1 MNKTSA
7 RIDDTSMVVFLNKLE
22 DKKFNNACLSGI
34 REGMKILAKKTT
46 DNFKSK
52 RRGFRQRKVWNP
64 RKRKMKILKVATI
77 VVNRK
82 VNTVKVHI
90 LADYRVKWMETGTDE
105 RTVKHWFGGWKIHS
119 VGSVKPE
126 YFFKRAQEEVHDQ
139 VIEKATA
146 EITRRINRLI

>member
-1 MNKTSA
+1 MNGFSAKT
-7 RIDDTSMVVFLNKLE
+7 DDSEVVIFLERLQG
-22 DKKFNNACLSGI
+22 KKFNNACLFGI

-90 LADYRVKWMETGTDE
+90 LADYRVKWLETGTDE
-105 RTVKHWFGGWKIHS
+105 RTVKHWFGGWKSHS

-126 YFFKRAQEEVHDQ
+126 YFFKRAQEEVNDQ
-139 VIEKATA
+139 VNEKATA